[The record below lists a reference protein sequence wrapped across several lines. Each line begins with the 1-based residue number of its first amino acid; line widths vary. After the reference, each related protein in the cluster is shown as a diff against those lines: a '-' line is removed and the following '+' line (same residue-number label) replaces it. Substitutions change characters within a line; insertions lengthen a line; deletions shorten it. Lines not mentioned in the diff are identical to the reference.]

1 MATDIQKVNV
11 DTRKQVIYNLTH
23 KKNKASQYEVLP
35 TKYCKAYRDNS
46 QSYYFLL
53 YPYFK
58 AFIAV
63 LQHLK

>member
-35 TKYCKAYRDNS
+35 TKYCKAYRDKS
-46 QSYYFLL
+46 QDYYFIV
-53 YPYFK
+53 PIF
-58 AFIAV
+58 
-63 LQHLK
+63 